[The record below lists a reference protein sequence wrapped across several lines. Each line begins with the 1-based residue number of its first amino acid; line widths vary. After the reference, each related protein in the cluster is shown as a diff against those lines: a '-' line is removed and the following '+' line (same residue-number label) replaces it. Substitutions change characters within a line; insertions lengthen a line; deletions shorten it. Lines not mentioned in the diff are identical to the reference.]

1 MLAAAI
7 VSSLDSDL
15 SATVQKNPFPYICL
29 SKDRMD
35 AVAVISHDDSHA
47 KVASLGHKKARRD
60 WLWQSCTT
68 AEYRRREEM
77 RTSIS
82 VRQKGYLFQKDMVM
96 MLGFSLVECSWHSS
110 DNFGN
115 KVVHGRRGEEK
126 GEVQKYHEIHWL
138 HGEIEG
144 AFCV

>member
-35 AVAVISHDDSHA
+35 AVAVTSHDDSHA

-60 WLWQSCTT
+60 
-68 AEYRRREEM
+68 
-77 RTSIS
+77 
-82 VRQKGYLFQKDMVM
+82 
-96 MLGFSLVECSWHSS
+96 
-110 DNFGN
+110 
-115 KVVHGRRGEEK
+115 
-126 GEVQKYHEIHWL
+126 
-138 HGEIEG
+138 
-144 AFCV
+144 